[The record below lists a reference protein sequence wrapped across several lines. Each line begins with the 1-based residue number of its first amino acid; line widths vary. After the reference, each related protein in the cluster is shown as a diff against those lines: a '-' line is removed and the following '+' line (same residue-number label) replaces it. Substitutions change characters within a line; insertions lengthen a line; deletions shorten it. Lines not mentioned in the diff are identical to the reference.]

1 MKLNKKNFESW
12 ISWIKENTKKDRY
25 LLYGFDSPLIS
36 EIDKLYSKSN
46 SAGFLKDEYYL
57 FNFRDSQEYYSPKFN
72 QICDIGYSDL
82 VTARSE
88 GKRFIVIVPKLGRG
102 VHVLPSDSS
111 KGTSLRIEET
121 CNHFASFILNN
132 VITEIKFSQHFKQMQ
147 KMLENDYPNDCYH
160 FFYKNINS
168 NSIEGI
174 YNFYGF
180 LTHNAK
186 YFNNSVDINKCDYR
200 LKFINRIKDFLSVK
214 SISDLKTTLEENN
227 VSNVDQ
233 VIDYFWSE
241 PYDLPSD
248 LGANIDLVFFRNTN
262 KYNLVIDV
270 GEWISALEDKD
281 QIADGSRITY
291 DGKSLNDSF
300 SVLYNSDQ
308 GNFKVNKKGGVFIPD
323 LYGKNYVNNGLTVLL
338 EPRQSVNWKINSQT
352 FPEESE
358 VINLLVEESV
368 SFFSINA
375 FKNEKKLEID
385 IALYDE
391 NEKDT
396 YFEDFAFRLKNSI
409 NQLIPLKKVDIKG
422 VEFDELKPKLDQLI
436 KILSSRATNNYDLN
450 DFELVDPADIS
461 KFKFS
466 RKKNKVDSNSKCI
479 IDLRF
484 ISDTSDLMF
493 LGFKETDSS
502 ELGFNYNGY
511 NDFYENDIEC
521 KVFKTRSFEINEI
534 VNGQLFFKIGND
546 NQSRWII
553 IEVETEKSDENDLI
567 VSNSFLKL
575 KASNDS
581 DNKKRRVRIE
591 EKGQI
596 PSSVHNFYFR
606 EDRHHKTTYL
616 PTVFHNLK
624 SLNILSNDVNC
635 PVVAGNEFQVQRN
648 EFRPLKARFDK
659 FRMNN
664 SDFEKYEANRI
675 EILKKLKNQ
684 MVNNSIDHIQFAK
697 LPNELIDLI
706 ADQLHTYKK
715 LLNIDP
721 LLTTFIDTFYICLAE
736 ESNLIKD
743 YPLAMFFSPLHPF
756 FLYQLIDKS
765 IIMDNTLF
773 GDQSKLNS
781 ICQTVEL
788 NVLNHWVLR
797 NEKLGNQ
804 MTLSKL
810 ETDSLLFTGYINRE
824 YISQQDQLTQLLRE
838 IKIICNE
845 NFGFLSYRQIQSAL
859 SKSFDYLS
867 QKPEFNICIEGDLND
882 QYSNRAILEWVEKT
896 NKKLVAE
903 YENYRFVVNVYDQRP
918 VEIKPYPADNE
929 ISYFRNDLG
938 LDINWFKSDIKNYD
952 ITILTSQFCSKSM
965 LVQQDDN
972 LLTHNYNY
980 QALISQELT
989 KTTDY
994 SLVSDILIQNSNN
1007 TNTFLQCY
1015 DTLNLGFEKLFNN
1028 GIHQIQKNLQ
1038 AAKFENSQLLAVS
1051 SQISSSKILQ
1061 NINRGKS
1068 LWEYSIADYSY
1079 QDSGRGDY
1087 YLLAEENLD
1096 YLDRFKNLIQEIND
1110 KINQENFQKFIN
1122 YSKSISLFQL
1132 SNLLSNSNY
1141 LKEFIACVTARKL
1154 IDCSINN
1161 SNTFVVP
1168 YDLYQPRLKK
1178 IKNEINSDYTIG
1190 GTQFPD
1196 FIIVEFKKDESGEK
1210 TINFRLVEI
1219 KYRGHDISKEDVNRI
1234 LKDQTSRIK
1243 DIFNELN
1250 AYRTAYSEK
1259 NMWKHTLSIILS
1271 EMYSYYHDNFNTLSS
1286 DASLTF
1292 NEIIN
1297 SEYTFQLNDS
1307 LLIAIDGSS
1316 EFKSGVVDQGIYFK
1330 VPATEIHE
1338 VFDCSSTINIEF
1350 CKMFS
1355 NAKRLDTSTDLSDR
1369 FPMDKEPLGLIQKTI
1384 SSSSKSVSNS
1394 LGSEEIDQVLIT
1406 EEVQNEM
1413 GESEE
1418 NVAKKET
1425 EQFKKTEVVINEMD
1439 ESKENILTEE
1449 TNANVD
1455 QESIIENNLNE
1466 DLKISISSKEV
1477 VLGKN
1482 KRNKKAVYYPKGRP
1496 GSSPL
1501 PNYNIMVTGSSGKGK
1516 TQFIKSFIYQQAL
1529 SGPSFTVIDFK
1540 NDYSDKYF
1548 CKMCNAQ
1555 KIEVKFDGIPYNPLI
1570 PRLGKRD
1577 NGDQFYDVSEHINA
1591 ICAVLA
1597 NTFGLGI
1604 QQEADLKKAVRKVY
1618 KLQGINPRGI
1628 LEYDESIVFP
1638 SFNDVGD
1645 FLEEGDKELE
1655 KLYNRLDPL
1664 FDLNLF
1670 RDKYKLVGFID
1681 IIENSNIIKVSD
1693 IQNDKIKNA
1702 IAKMIIVSAH
1712 GYYLGMDHSYSLN
1725 KLFVFDE
1732 AHRILDSNFVEK
1744 FIRECRSFGVGL
1756 LLSSQQPDDFP
1767 ENVLGQL
1774 ATKVIHGNDG
1784 DARLT
1789 RKIKSLISFKGEDR
1803 IINNLETFD
1812 AIVNSQDYDNWKVDT
1827 LAWPQLILLK
1837 IVESVS
1843 DGINLDNI
1851 IAQSK
1856 EKGINKDWEDYLQM
1870 LIQKDYIKLSE
1881 GLYSLGKI

>member
-1 MKLNKKNFESW
+1 MKLNKKHFESW
-12 ISWIKENTKKDRY
+12 ILWIKENTKNDRY
-25 LLYGFDSPLIS
+25 LLYDFDEPLIS
-36 EIDKLYSKSN
+36 EIDKLYSESN
-46 SAGFLKDEYYL
+46 SASFLKEEYYL
-57 FNFRDSQEYYSPKFN
+57 FNFQDSQEYYSPKFN
-72 QICDIGYSDL
+72 QICNIGYSDL

-88 GKRFIVIVPKLGRG
+88 GKHFIVLVPKLGRG

-111 KGTSLRIEET
+111 KGTSLRIEVT
-121 CNHFASFILNN
+121 CNHFASYILNN
-132 VITEIKFSQHFKQMQ
+132 VITEIKLSQHFEQMQ

-160 FFYKNINS
+160 FFYKKINS
-168 NSIEGI
+168 NSIEDI
-174 YNFYGF
+174 YDFYGF
-180 LTHNAK
+180 LTHK
-186 YFNNSVDINKCDYR
+186 PTYFKNSVDINKCDYR
-200 LKFINRIKDFLSVK
+200 LKFINKIKDFLSVK
-214 SISDLKTTLEENN
+214 SISDLKIILAENN

-233 VIDYFWSE
+233 VIDYFWGE
-241 PYDLPSD
+241 PYDLASD
-248 LGANIDLVFFRNTN
+248 LGANIDLVFFRNTD
-262 KYNLVIDV
+262 KYKLVIDV
-270 GEWISALEDKD
+270 EEWISALEDKD
-281 QIADGSRITY
+281 QITDESKITY

-300 SVLYNSDQ
+300 SVLYNSDEE
-308 GNFKVNKKGGVFIPD
+308 NYKINNKEGVFIPD
-323 LYGKNYVNNGLTVLL
+323 LYVNNGLSVFL
-338 EPRQSVNWKINSQT
+338 EPRQLVNWKIGSKT
-352 FPEESE
+352 FNEESE
-358 VINLLVEESV
+358 EINLLAEESV

-375 FKNEKKLEID
+375 FRNDQKRQID

-391 NEKDT
+391 KEKDN
-396 YFEDFAFRLKNSI
+396 YFEDFAFRLRNSI

-422 VEFDELKPKLDQLI
+422 VEFDELEPKLERLN
-436 KILSSRATNNYDLN
+436 KILKNIDPNSNNSIDI
-450 DFELVDPADIS
+450 DDVDPIGIS

-466 RKKNKVDSNSKCI
+466 RKKNKVEANSKCTVEM
-479 IDLRF
+479 RF
-484 ISDTSDLMF
+484 ISDSNDLMF
-493 LGFKETDSS
+493 LGFKDTDSS
-502 ELGFNYNGY
+502 ELRFKYNSY
-511 NDFYENDIEC
+511 DDFIETEFEY
-521 KVFKTRSFEINEI
+521 KVFKTRSFDINEI
-534 VNGQLFFKIGND
+534 TNGQLFFRIGNQ
-546 NQSRWII
+546 NQSKWII
-553 IEVETEKSDENDLI
+553 IEIETEKPDENDLI

-581 DNKKRRVRIE
+581 DNRKRKIRIE

-596 PSSVHNFYFR
+596 PCSVHNFYFK
-606 EDRHHKTTYL
+606 EDKYHKCNYL
-616 PTVFHNLK
+616 PTVFK
-624 SLNILSNDVNC
+624 DLNILNLLKNDINC
-635 PVVAGNEFQVQRN
+635 PVIASNEFQVQRN
-648 EFRPLKARFDK
+648 EFRPLKSSFDK

-664 SDFEKYEANRI
+664 SEFEKYIKNRTD
-675 EILKKLKNQ
+675 ILEKLKNQ

-697 LPNELIDLI
+697 LPNELSDLI

-715 LLNIDP
+715 LLSIDP

-743 YPLAMFFSPLHPF
+743 NPLAMFFSPLHPF

-781 ICQTVEL
+781 ICQTIEL
-788 NVLNHWVLR
+788 NALNHWVLQ
-797 NEKLGNQ
+797 NKKSGNKI
-804 MTLSKL
+804 TLSKL
-810 ETDSLLFTGYINRE
+810 ETDSLLFTGYINRD
-824 YISQQDQLTQLLRE
+824 YISQQNRLTQLLSE
-838 IKIICNE
+838 IKVICNE

-867 QKPEFNICIEGDLND
+867 QKPEFNISIKGDLND

-896 NKKLVAE
+896 NKKLATE

-918 VEIKPYPADNE
+918 ISINPYPADNE

-938 LDINWFKSDIKNYD
+938 LDINWFKSDIKKYD

-965 LVQQDDN
+965 LIQQDDN
-972 LLTHNYNY
+972 LITHNYNY

-989 KTTDY
+989 KTEDY
-994 SLVSDILIQNSNN
+994 SLVSDILFQKSNN
-1007 TNTFLQCY
+1007 TNIFLQCY
-1015 DTLNLGFEKLFNN
+1015 DTLNMGFEKLFGNSN
-1028 GIHQIQKNLQ
+1028 QQIQQNLQ

-1061 NINRGKS
+1061 NINEGKS

-1087 YLLAEENLD
+1087 YLLAEENYD
-1096 YLDRFKNLIQEIND
+1096 YLDRFKKLIQEIND

-1132 SNLLSNSNY
+1132 SNLLSNSNF

-1154 IDCSINN
+1154 IDCCINN
-1161 SNTFVVP
+1161 SNIFVVP

-1196 FIIVEFKKDESGEK
+1196 FIIVEFIKDELGQK

-1219 KYRGHDISKEDVNRI
+1219 KYRGYDISKEEVNQI

-1243 DIFNELN
+1243 DVFNELN
-1250 AYRTAYSEK
+1250 AYRSAYSEK

-1271 EMYSYYHDNFNTLSS
+1271 EMFSYYHDNFNTLNSDSS
-1286 DASLTF
+1286 LIF

-1297 SEYTFQLNDS
+1297 SEYNFQLNDS
-1307 LLIAIDGSS
+1307 LLVAIDGSH

-1330 VPATEIHE
+1330 MPATKIHE
-1338 VFDCSSTINIEF
+1338 VFDCSSIINEEF

-1355 NAKRLDTSTDLSDR
+1355 NATRVDTSTDLSDR
-1369 FPMDKEPLGLIQKTI
+1369 FPMDKEHLGLIQKTI
-1384 SSSSKSVSNS
+1384 VSAPKVVSSS
-1394 LGSEEIDQVLIT
+1394 LGSEEI
-1406 EEVQNEM
+1406 
-1413 GESEE
+1413 
-1418 NVAKKET
+1418 
-1425 EQFKKTEVVINEMD
+1425 EQFEATEVVLNEVSD
-1439 ESKENILTEE
+1439 SQENIVTEE
-1449 TNANVD
+1449 TNVNVD
-1455 QESIIENNLNE
+1455 QESIIKNNLDEELN
-1466 DLKISISSKEV
+1466 ISISSKEV

-1482 KRNKKAVYYPKGRP
+1482 KRNKKAIYYPKGRP

-1501 PNYNIMVTGSSGKGK
+1501 PNYNLMVTGSSGKGK
-1516 TQFIKSFIYQQAL
+1516 TQFIKSFIYQQA
-1529 SGPSFTVIDFK
+1529 STGTSFTVIDFK
-1540 NDYSDKYF
+1540 NDYSDKDF
-1548 CKMCNAQ
+1548 CEMCNAQ

-1591 ICAVLA
+1591 ICSVLG

-1618 KLQGINPRGI
+1618 KLQGINSRGI
-1628 LEYDESIVFP
+1628 LEFDSNIIFP
-1638 SFNDVGD
+1638 TFNDVGD
-1645 FLEEGDKELE
+1645 YLEEGDKELE

-1670 RDKYKLVGFID
+1670 HDKYKSVGFID

-1712 GYYLGMDHSYSLN
+1712 GYYLSIPHSYSLN
-1725 KLFVFDE
+1725 KMFVFDE
-1732 AHRILDSNFVEK
+1732 AHRVLDSDFVEK
-1744 FIRECRSFGVGL
+1744 FIRECRAFGVGL

-1803 IINNLETFD
+1803 VINNLETFD
-1812 AIVNSQDYDNWKVDT
+1812 AIVNSQDYDNWTIDT
-1827 LAWPQLILLK
+1827 FPWPQLIIFK
-1837 IVESVS
+1837 IVESAR
-1843 DGINLDNI
+1843 DGINLDDI
-1851 IAQSK
+1851 IARSK
-1856 EKGINKDWEDYLQM
+1856 EQGINKDWEDNLQI
-1870 LIQKDYIKLSE
+1870 LIQKDYIILND
-1881 GLYSLGKI
+1881 GLYFVAK